1 MHREIGK
8 KLKEARI
15 NSGLTQEQVAED
27 IKVTRQTISNWENE
41 RSYPDI
47 MNVIDLSNLY
57 SLSLDDLLK
66 GDDKMIEHLEE
77 NTNIVKS
84 NRKLIAAIMINVLLV
99 ILLVAF
105 NMFLRDNQYY
115 LIGVFCF
122 AIISSAALLYQIIKK
137 L

>member
-1 MHREIGK
+1 MEIGK
-8 KLKEARI
+8 KLKVARI
-15 NSGLTQEQVAED
+15 NSGLTQEQVADD

-115 LIGVFCF
+115 LIGIFCF
-122 AIISSAALLYQIIKK
+122 AIISSAALLYQIVKK

>member
-1 MHREIGK
+1 MEIGK

-47 MNVIDLSNLY
+47 MDVIDLSNLY

-84 NRKLIAAIMINVLLV
+84 NRKLIAAIMINVLIV

-105 NMFLRDNQYY
+105 NMFLRDNRYY

>member
-1 MHREIGK
+1 MEIGK

-115 LIGVFCF
+115 SIGVFCF
-122 AIISSAALLYQIIKK
+122 AIISSATLLYQIIKK

>member
-1 MHREIGK
+1 MEIGK

-122 AIISSAALLYQIIKK
+122 AIINSAALLYQIIKK